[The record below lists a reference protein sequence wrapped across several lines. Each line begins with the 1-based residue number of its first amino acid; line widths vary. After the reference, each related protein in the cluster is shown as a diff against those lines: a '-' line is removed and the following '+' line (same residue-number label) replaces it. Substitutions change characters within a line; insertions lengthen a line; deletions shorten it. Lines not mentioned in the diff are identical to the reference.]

1 MSLKTAQDNQT
12 MYRQKKTQKTRKK
25 GSSHMNIGII
35 GSGNIGANAAR
46 LFAKAGHQVAIAN
59 SRGPETL
66 EGVVEQ
72 IGPNVRA
79 TNVEEAA
86 TFGELAME
94 AIPFGRYEELPR
106 EALSGR
112 IVVSASNYYPGRDG
126 ALDLGGLAQTE
137 ALARHLSGSRV
148 VKAFNT
154 IYHERLANEGRPGA
168 PLEERLAIFVAGD
181 DEEAKRVVSTL
192 IEEIGFAPVDT
203 GTLAESRRQE
213 PGAKIYNTPLTA
225 TEARELLSEERW

>member
-12 MYRQKKTQKTRKK
+12 TYRQKKTQKTRKK

-66 EGVVEQ
+66 EGVVEK

-79 TNVEEAA
+79 TTVEEAA

-112 IVVSASNYYPGRDG
+112 IVVSASNHYPGRDG

-154 IYHERLANEGRPGA
+154 IYHERLANEGRPGCNPSA
-168 PLEERLAIFVAGD
+168 VLR
-181 DEEAKRVVSTL
+181 
-192 IEEIGFAPVDT
+192 
-203 GTLAESRRQE
+203 SR
-213 PGAKIYNTPLTA
+213 T
-225 TEARELLSEERW
+225 